1 LTAWG
6 IFEILP
12 AFNKT
17 TTNQIKNNMIA
28 IKTIDTLRNST
39 KKGCRF
45 VGFLYQSKT
54 TGEVAQYCINLGVD
68 YVESLQHD
76 LDAITKYAP
85 KDELEEQAK
94 ESIIVSLQKTLAPKT
109 IEEQKEHDDNDPYDH
124 IGKGLKQHKE
134 NGTLYIWG
142 FQHSKTQVE
151 PPTEEIKEKKS
162 SKLTIVKEK
171 LKKDCKFKSIK
182 FRQYILAKENIAGIV
197 VNGEPV
203 EVQG

>member
-1 LTAWG
+1 
-6 IFEILP
+6 
-12 AFNKT
+12 
-17 TTNQIKNNMIA
+17 MIA
-28 IKTIDTLRNST
+28 IKTIDTLREAT
-39 KKGCRF
+39 KNGCRF

-76 LDAITKYAP
+76 LDAIKNYNPTT
-85 KDELEEQAK
+85 ELEEQAK
-94 ESIIVSLQKTLAPKT
+94 DSIIDSLQKTLAPKT
-109 IEEQKEHDDNDPYDH
+109 IEEQKEHDKNDPYEH

-134 NGTLYIWG
+134 TGTLYIWG

-151 PPTEEIKEKKS
+151 PPEEVKEKKS
-162 SKLTIVKEK
+162 SQFTILKEK
-171 LKKDCKFKSIK
+171 LKKDCGFKSIK

-203 EVQG
+203 EVQR

>member
-1 LTAWG
+1 
-6 IFEILP
+6 
-12 AFNKT
+12 
-17 TTNQIKNNMIA
+17 MIA

-39 KKGCRF
+39 KNGCRF

-76 LDAITKYAP
+76 LDAIKNYNPTT
-85 KDELEEQAK
+85 ELEEQAK
-94 ESIIVSLQKTLAPKT
+94 DSIIASLQKTLAPKT

-134 NGTLYIWG
+134 TGTLYIWG

-151 PPTEEIKEKKS
+151 PPTEEVKEKKS
-162 SKLTIVKEK
+162 SQFTIVKEK
-171 LKKDCKFKSIK
+171 LKKDCGFKSIK

-203 EVQG
+203 EVQH